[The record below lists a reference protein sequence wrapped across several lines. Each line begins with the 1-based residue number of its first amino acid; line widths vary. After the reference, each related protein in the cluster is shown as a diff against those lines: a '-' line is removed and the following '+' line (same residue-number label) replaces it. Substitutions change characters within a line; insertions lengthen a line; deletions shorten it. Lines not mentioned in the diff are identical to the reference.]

1 VDLVDH
7 INLAGNAGRD
17 ERHGRDALR
26 RMARFRAA
34 WEKGLT
40 SYSAALFLLA
50 ANSPPHPEGKF

>member
-40 SYSAALFLLA
+40 SYSAALFL
-50 ANSPPHPEGKF
+50 